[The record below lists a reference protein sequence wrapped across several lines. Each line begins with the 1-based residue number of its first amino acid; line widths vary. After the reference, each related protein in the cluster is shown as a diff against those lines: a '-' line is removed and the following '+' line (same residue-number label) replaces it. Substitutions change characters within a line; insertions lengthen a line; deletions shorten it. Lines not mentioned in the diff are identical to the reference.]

1 MMPSTDSSSAKPY
14 NLRKQGDTPTKPDV
28 GRDARGSLEVFG
40 GAPQTS
46 ALLFSRSAAEDALA
60 AAGIR
65 PSQILSPSGSGRLL
79 PALGPLGSDGQALP
93 LSQSMLKEREKQVLG
108 TERGVRTDSGR
119 ARDQVDRWLATV
131 DERAPPSKGSAKEP
145 STDFS
150 LDDLELPS
158 SGAAAGPGARGAAA
172 LASPEWAGAKG
183 KAVVEKEP
191 SEVAG
196 GGFQAPEGVFPL
208 GGDKVVPMVS
218 GPSDLSE
225 EVQAERAAQWGVLMK
240 STADL
245 ASTGRA
251 SGSKDERISASG
263 MSRRTSE
270 GSEGEVPRVSRDLKD
285 ALASF
290 QQTFV
295 VSDATRT
302 DFPILYASAGFFAM
316 TGYTPREVIGR
327 NCRFLQGPDT
337 DQSDIERIRTAL
349 KEGKSYCGRLLN
361 YRKDGTP
368 FWNLLTIA
376 PIKDDTG
383 KVLKYIGMQ
392 VEVSKYTEGNK
403 SNEVRPN
410 GMPASL
416 IKYDAR
422 QQDRATSSVQELV
435 GALKHPHQSPQDKPS
450 EGGMQSMFS
459 VPPLKDELQLK
470 VPSRFSTQSVVALP
484 LEGSQSAK
492 ARAKSE
498 SVSRLTDVPEQPG
511 MADGGLRGGQSH
523 RRSSGLLQMLRKPK
537 SQQPEADVVD
547 IDDLD
552 LDDDAPQTMDERPE
566 SIDDSE
572 RAKEIRRGMDLATT
586 LERIEKNFVIT
597 DPRLP
602 DNPIIFAS
610 DHFLELT
617 EYTREEIIGRNCR
630 FLQGPDTD
638 MDVVRKISDAI
649 KQQQNITV
657 QLLNYTKGG
666 KPFWNLF
673 HLEAMKDNKG
683 ELQYFIGVQLDGSE
697 HIEPIRRRLSEK
709 TEEEGKR
716 IVQATAKN
724 VDGAVRE
731 LPDANMSIEDLWAN
745 HSRVVFPRPHKRQS
759 STWHAMRKILSSG
772 DKLGLNHFRPIKPLG
787 CGDTGSVHLVELR
800 GTSEFY
806 AMKAMDKN
814 VMVNRNKVHRARAE
828 REILE
833 KMDHPFLPTLYGSF
847 QTRTHV
853 CLITD
858 FCPGGELFLLLER
871 QPQKKFREE
880 SARFYAAEIVLA
892 LEYLHCM
899 GVVYRDLKPENV
911 LVQKDGHVQLT
922 DFDLSFLTAS
932 RPQLLKPVVPS
943 GRKNRRARENLRP
956 ILLTEPIAKSNSFV
970 GTEEYIAPEI
980 ILGLGH
986 NSSVD
991 WWALGILLYEMLFGR
1006 TPFRGRNRQRTF
1018 ANVLHK
1024 DLAFPSSIPVSLA
1037 AKQVIRGLL
1046 QRDPKKRLGSDKG
1059 AHDLKQHQF
1068 FRGINWPLIRCMTPP
1083 PLETPIYQ
1091 IGKEADS
1098 KDLDW
1103 EELDPSAASFDE
1115 Y

>member
-1 MMPSTDSSSAKPY
+1 MTDPASVVKPY
-14 NLRKQGDTPTKPDV
+14 LVGTKQHQHQGDAPTKPDIL
-28 GRDARGSLEVFG
+28 RDARGSLEVFG
-40 GAPQTS
+40 GAPQS
-46 ALLFSRSAAEDALA
+46 SSLLFSRSAAEDALA
-60 AAGIR
+60 VAGIR
-65 PSQILSPSGSGRLL
+65 PSQILSPSGSGKLL
-79 PALGPLGSDGQALP
+79 PALGPLGSGDGHSVT
-93 LSQSMLKEREKQVLG
+93 LSQSTLKEREKSALAMEG
-108 TERGVRTDSGR
+108 GGRTASGR
-119 ARDQVDRWLATV
+119 SRDQIDRWLGSV
-131 DERAPPSKGSAKEP
+131 EERAAPGPMTPKELSNESSPHDLQPISNTSHASRFVGYLASAKW
-145 STDFS
+145 D
-150 LDDLELPS
+150 
-158 SGAAAGPGARGAAA
+158 GGG
-172 LASPEWAGAKG
+172 KG
-183 KAVVEKEP
+183 KGIDTGRGQDLAYDP
-191 SEVAG
+191 PEVIL
-196 GGFQAPEGVFPL
+196 E
-208 GGDKVVPMVS
+208 
-218 GPSDLSE
+218 LSE
-225 EVQAERAAQWGVLMK
+225 EAQAQRAAQWGAIIK
-240 STADL
+240 STGDL
-245 ASTGRA
+245 ISNERV
-251 SGSKDERISASG
+251 SGSREERFSGSAV
-263 MSRRTSE
+263 SRRTSE
-270 GSEGEVPRVSRDLKD
+270 GSENEVPRVSRDLKD
-285 ALASF
+285 ALANF

-295 VSDATRT
+295 VSDATRP

-316 TGYTPREVIGR
+316 TGFSPREVIGR

-337 DQSDIERIRTAL
+337 DPEDIEKIRAAL
-349 KEGKSYCGRLLN
+349 RDGKSYCGRLLN
-361 YRKDGTP
+361 YRKDGTS

-376 PIKDDTG
+376 PIKDDAG

-392 VEVSKYTEGNK
+392 VEVSKYTEGSK
-403 SNEVRPN
+403 ANEVRPN

-422 QQDRATSSVQELV
+422 QKDRATSSVYELSQ
-435 GALKHPHQSPQDKPS
+435 GA
-450 EGGMQSMFS
+450 
-459 VPPLKDELQLK
+459 V
-470 VPSRFSTQSVVALP
+470 P
-484 LEGSQSAK
+484 LEGNQAK
-492 ARAKSE
+492 MRAKSE
-498 SVSRLTDVPEQPG
+498 SVNRLAEVPEQPG
-511 MADGGLRGGQSH
+511 MVESGTKNGRKH
-523 RRSSGLLQMLRKPK
+523 RSSSGLMQIRRKPK
-537 SQQPEADVVD
+537 GQAETEPVVD
-547 IDDLD
+547 F
-552 LDDDAPQTMDERPE
+552 LDDFSLNDEDTPLSPDGRGE

-617 EYTREEIIGRNCR
+617 EYSREEIIGRNCR

-638 MDVVRKISDAI
+638 MDVVRKISEAI

-657 QLLNYTKGG
+657 QLLNYTKSG

-709 TEEEGKR
+709 TEEEGKK
-716 IVQATAKN
+716 IVQETAKN
-724 VDGAVRE
+724 VDGAVRD

-745 HSRVVFPRPHKRQS
+745 HSRVVYPRPHKRDS
-759 STWHAMRKILSSG
+759 NTWNAMRKVLVAG
-772 DKLGLNHFRPIKPLG
+772 DKLSLNHFRPIKPLG

-800 GTSEFY
+800 GTNEFY

-880 SARFYAAEIVLA
+880 SARFYAAEIILA
-892 LEYLHCM
+892 LEYLHCL

-911 LVQKDGHVQLT
+911 LVQRDGHVQLT
-922 DFDLSFLTAS
+922 DFDLSFVTAS

-943 GRKNRRARENLRP
+943 GRKNKRAKENLRP
-956 ILLTEPIAKSNSFV
+956 ILLAEPTAKSNSFV

-1024 DLAFPSSIPVSLA
+1024 DLAFPSSSPVSLA
-1037 AKQVIRGLL
+1037 AKQVIRALL
-1046 QRDPKKRLGSDKG
+1046 QRDPNKRLGSEKG
-1059 AHDLKQHQF
+1059 AHDLKTHSF
-1068 FRGINWPLIRCMTPP
+1068 FRGINWPLIRMQTPP

-1091 IGKEADS
+1091 IAKEADT

-1103 EELDPSAASFDE
+1103 EELDPSAASFEE

>member
-1 MMPSTDSSSAKPY
+1 MTDSASVGKPY
-14 NLRKQGDTPTKPDV
+14 FLRTKQQQGDALTKADMS
-28 GRDARGSLEVFG
+28 RDGRGSLEVFG
-40 GAPQTS
+40 GAPQS
-46 ALLFSRSAAEDALA
+46 SSLLFSRSATEDALGA
-60 AAGIR
+60 AVIR
-65 PSQILSPSGSGRLL
+65 PSQILSPLGSGKLL
-79 PALGPLGSDGQALP
+79 PALGPCRSGDGQLTLPVQSVLEEWENSALANE
-93 LSQSMLKEREKQVLG
+93 Q
-108 TERGVRTDSGR
+108 DGR
-119 ARDQVDRWLATV
+119 RASVESIDQVGRCLATV
-131 DERAPPSKGSAKEP
+131 DETSTPGLLSPKEP
-145 STDFS
+145 SAEVS
-150 LDDLELPS
+150 LEDVQSLINS
-158 SGAAAGPGARGAAA
+158 NQRAGAVAC
-172 LASPEWAGAKG
+172 LASLG
-183 KAVVEKEP
+183 KAGSGRGKVLESGRGQERPHDPV
-191 SEVAG
+191 
-196 GGFQAPEGVFPL
+196 EGV
-208 GGDKVVPMVS
+208 S
-218 GPSDLSE
+218 ELSE
-225 EVQAERAAQWGVLMK
+225 EAQAERVTQWGAIIKTTAELV
-240 STADL
+240 STE
-245 ASTGRA
+245 RA
-251 SGSKDERISASG
+251 SSSREERISGSVISG
-263 MSRRTSE
+263 RTSE
-270 GSEGEVPRVSRDLKD
+270 GSESEVPRVSRDLKD
-285 ALASF
+285 ALANF

-295 VSDATRT
+295 VSDATRP

-316 TGYTPREVIGR
+316 TGYSPREVIGQ
-327 NCRFLQGPDT
+327 NCRFLQGRDT
-337 DQSDIERIRTAL
+337 DPEDIERIRAAL
-349 KEGKSYCGRLLN
+349 RDGKSYCGRLLN

-376 PIKDDTG
+376 PIKDETG

-392 VEVSKYTEGNK
+392 VEVSKYTEGSK
-403 SNEVRPN
+403 ANEIRPN

-422 QQDRATSSVQELV
+422 QKDRATSSVYELV
-435 GALKHPHQSPQDKPS
+435 GAVKNPHTTTQEKKIDRGDQSL
-450 EGGMQSMFS
+450 FS
-459 VPPLKDELQLK
+459 APPLRDELQLK
-470 VPSRFSTQSVVALP
+470 IPSRFSSQNQGAIP
-484 LEGSQSAK
+484 LEGHRTNL
-492 ARAKSE
+492 RAKSD
-498 SVSRLTDVPEQPG
+498 SVDRLTQVPELPG
-511 MADGGLRGGQSH
+511 TVESGTRNGQSH
-523 RRSSGLLQMLRKPK
+523 RRSFGLLQILRKPK
-537 SQQPEADVVD
+537 GEAETEPVVD
-547 IDDLD
+547 ILDDLN
-552 LDDDAPQTMDERPE
+552 LDDDTPRHEKGE
-566 SIDDSE
+566 SIDDSD

-617 EYTREEIIGRNCR
+617 EYSREEIIGRNCR

-638 MDVVRKISDAI
+638 MDVVRKISEAI

-657 QLLNYTKGG
+657 QLLNYTKSG

-697 HIEPIRRRLSEK
+697 HVEPIRRRLSEK
-709 TEEEGKR
+709 TEEEGKK
-716 IVQATAKN
+716 IVQETAKN
-724 VDGAVRE
+724 VNGAVRE

-745 HSRVVFPRPHKRQS
+745 HSRVVYPRPHKRDS
-759 STWHAMRKILSSG
+759 KTWNAMQEVLSNG
-772 DKLGLNHFRPIKPLG
+772 DKLSLSHFRPIKPLG

-800 GTSEFY
+800 GTNEFY

-880 SARFYAAEIVLA
+880 SARFYAAEIILA

-922 DFDLSFLTAS
+922 DFDLSFVTAS
-932 RPQLLKPVVPS
+932 RPQLLKPVVPP
-943 GRKNRRARENLRP
+943 GRKNKRAKENLRP
-956 ILLTEPIAKSNSFV
+956 ILLAEPTAKSNSFV

-986 NSSVD
+986 TSSVD

-1024 DLAFPSSIPVSLA
+1024 DLAFPSSIPVSLV
-1037 AKQVIRGLL
+1037 AKQVIRALL

-1059 AHDLKQHQF
+1059 SHDLKNHPF
-1068 FRGINWPLIRCMTPP
+1068 FRGINWPLIRMQTPP
-1083 PLETPIYQ
+1083 PLETPVYE
-1091 IGKEADS
+1091 IGKEADPG
-1098 KDLDW
+1098 DLDW
-1103 EELDPSAASFDE
+1103 EELDPSAASFEE

>member
-1 MMPSTDSSSAKPY
+1 MMPSTDPSPVKPY
-14 NLRKQGDTPTKPDV
+14 NLRKQSDTSTKPDMS
-28 GRDARGSLEVFG
+28 RDARGSLEVFG
-40 GAPQTS
+40 GAPQTT

-65 PSQILSPSGSGRLL
+65 PSQILSPSGSGKLL
-79 PALGPLGSDGQALP
+79 PALGPLGSDGQPVP
-93 LSQSMLKEREKQVLG
+93 LSQSMLKEREKSALG
-108 TERGVRTDSGR
+108 ADRGVRADSGR
-119 ARDQVDRWLATV
+119 SREQVDRWLATV
-131 DERAPPSKGSAKEP
+131 DERGAPPKIPKEP
-145 STDFS
+145 STEFS
-150 LDDLELPS
+150 LDDVKLPVHVNNQ
-158 SGAAAGPGARGAAA
+158 GAGTGDLLSPDFDAG
-172 LASPEWAGAKG
+172 KG
-183 KAVVEKEP
+183 KAVEKERDHV
-191 SEVAG
+191 SEHVH
-196 GGFQAPEGVFPL
+196 QAPEEAFGQ
-208 GGDKVVPMVS
+208 S
-218 GPSDLSE
+218 ELSE
-225 EVQAERAAQWGVLMK
+225 EAQAERAAEWGAVIKSAAELM
-240 STADL
+240 SNE
-245 ASTGRA
+245 GA
-251 SGSKDERISASG
+251 SGSKEERISGSG

-270 GSEGEVPRVSRDLKD
+270 GSESEVPRVSRDLKD
-285 ALASF
+285 ALSNF

-295 VSDATRT
+295 VSDATRQ
-302 DFPILYASAGFFAM
+302 DYPILYASAGFFNM
-316 TGYTPREVIGR
+316 TGYSPREVIGR

-337 DQSDIERIRTAL
+337 DPNDIEKIRVAL
-349 KEGKSYCGRLLN
+349 REGKAYCGRLLN

-403 SNEVRPN
+403 ANEVRPN

-422 QQDRATSSVQELV
+422 QKDRATSSVLELV
-435 GALKHPHQSPQDKPS
+435 GAVKKPHYISHEKTPDLSLPQL
-450 EGGMQSMFS
+450 FT
-459 VPPLKDELQLK
+459 VPPVRDELQLK
-470 VPSRFSTQSVVALP
+470 LPSRFSTQSHVALP
-484 LEGSQSAK
+484 LEGNQAK
-492 ARAKSE
+492 VRAKSE
-498 SVSRLTDVPEQPG
+498 SVNRMAEVPEQPDVG
-511 MADGGLRGGQSH
+511 EAGTRNGQSH
-523 RRSSGLLQMLRKPK
+523 RRSSALFQIRRKPK
-537 SQQPEADVVD
+537 GQLEAEAVED

-552 LDDDAPQTMDERPE
+552 LDDDTPQSLDERPE

-572 RAKEIRRGMDLATT
+572 RAKEMRRGMDLATT

-617 EYTREEIIGRNCR
+617 EYSREEIIGRNCR

-638 MDVVRKISDAI
+638 MDVVRKISEAI

-657 QLLNYTKGG
+657 QLLNYTKSG

-745 HSRVVFPRPHKRQS
+745 HSRVVYPRPHKNQS
-759 STWHAMRKILSSG
+759 TTWEAMRKVLSSG
-772 DKLGLNHFRPIKPLG
+772 DRLGLNHFRPIKPLG
-787 CGDTGSVHLVELR
+787 CGDTGSVHLVELK
-800 GTSEFY
+800 GTNQFY

-922 DFDLSFLTAS
+922 DFDLSFVTAS

-943 GRKNRRARENLRP
+943 GRKNKRAKENLRP
-956 ILLTEPIAKSNSFV
+956 ILLAEPIAKSNSFV

-1024 DLAFPSSIPVSLA
+1024 DLAFPNSIPVSLA
-1037 AKQVIRGLL
+1037 AKQIIRALL

-1059 AHDLKQHQF
+1059 AHDLKNHPF
-1068 FRGINWPLIRCMTPP
+1068 FRGINWPLIRMQTPP

-1091 IGKEADS
+1091 IGKETDS

-1103 EELDPSAASFDE
+1103 EELEPRAASFE
-1115 Y
+1115 EF

>member
-1 MMPSTDSSSAKPY
+1 MMPSTESSPSKPY
-14 NLRKQGDTPTKPDV
+14 NLRKQGDTPTKTDV

-79 PALGPLGSDGQALP
+79 PALGPLGSDGQAAP
-93 LSQSMLKEREKQVLG
+93 LSQSMLKEREKSVLG
-108 TERGVRTDSGR
+108 TERSVRTESGR

-131 DERAPPSKGSAKEP
+131 DERAPPPPKGPTKEP

-150 LDDLELPS
+150 LDDDLELPVS
-158 SGAAAGPGARGAAA
+158 SGTSQGAKGAT

-183 KAVVEKEP
+183 KGVEKGP
-191 SEVAG
+191 S
-196 GGFQAPEGVFPL
+196 QAPAAVAPELNEPAPEPATIEL
-208 GGDKVVPMVS
+208 P
-218 GPSDLSE
+218 E
-225 EVQAERAAQWGVLMK
+225 EAQAERAAQWGVLMK
-240 STADL
+240 STAEL
-245 ASTGRA
+245 QSTGRA
-251 SGSKDERISASG
+251 SGSREERISASG
-263 MSRRTSE
+263 LSRRTSE
-270 GSEGEVPRVSRDLKD
+270 GSEPGSGDVPRVSRDLKD

-295 VSDATRT
+295 VSDATRS

-327 NCRFLQGPDT
+327 NCRFLQGPET
-337 DQSDIERIRTAL
+337 DPQDIERIRAAL
-349 KEGKSYCGRLLN
+349 KEGRSYCGRLLN
-361 YRKDGTP
+361 YRKDGAP

-392 VEVSKYTEGNK
+392 VEVSKYTEGLK

-435 GALKHPHQSPQDKPS
+435 GALKHPHAPATENKS
-450 EGGMQSMFS
+450 EVGLPPLFS

-470 VPSRFSTQSVVALP
+470 VPSRFSTQSLVALP
-484 LEGSQSAK
+484 LESSGTST
-492 ARAKSE
+492 RAKSE
-498 SVSRLTDVPEQPG
+498 SVNRLTDLPEQPTIG
-511 MADGGLRGGQSH
+511 ESGARGGQSH
-523 RRSSGLLQMLRKPK
+523 RRSSGLLQMLRKTK
-537 SQQPEADVVD
+537 AQPEADVVD

-552 LDDDAPQTMDERPE
+552 LDDDTPQSLDERAE

-630 FLQGPDTD
+630 FLQGVDTD
-638 MDVVRKISDAI
+638 LDVVRKISEAI

-657 QLLNYTKGG
+657 QLLNYTKSG

-709 TEEEGKR
+709 TEEEGKK

-745 HSRVVFPRPHKRQS
+745 HSRAVLPRPHKRQS
-759 STWHAMRKILSSG
+759 STWHAMRKVLSSG

-880 SARFYAAEIVLA
+880 SSRFYAAEIVLA
-892 LEYLHCM
+892 LEYLHCL

-932 RPQLLKPVVPS
+932 RPQLLKPVLPS
-943 GRKNRRARENLRP
+943 GRKHRRARENLRP
-956 ILLTEPIAKSNSFV
+956 ILLTEPVAKSNSFV

-1059 AHDLKQHQF
+1059 AYDLKQHSF

-1091 IGKEADS
+1091 IGKEADT

-1103 EELDPSAASFDE
+1103 EELDPSAASFE
-1115 Y
+1115 EVF